1 MHGSRNSYLDSIC
14 ICGVG
19 TIFFVDI
26 VHSKYIN
33 FPVSKQITK
42 LLCRHGGEQGS
53 LGALETPGAGL
64 AAGAGGQVTR
74 KALREIWQHQHQQH
88 LRVQQEIYS
97 PSGDLPPCLQY
108 LRNRGRLR

>member
-1 MHGSRNSYLDSIC
+1 MEVVILILIPDLESH

-19 TIFFVDI
+19 TIFFVDV

-33 FPVSKQITK
+33 FPAVSKLPNYSVDTAESREAWKRWK
-42 LLCRHGGEQGS
+42 LQGQDWQ
-53 LGALETPGAGL
+53 P
-64 AAGAGGQVTR
+64 GQVTR

-97 PSGDLPPCLQY
+97 PSGDLQPCLQY
-108 LRNRGRLR
+108 VMNRGPSR

>member
-1 MHGSRNSYLDSIC
+1 MEVAILILIPDLESH

-53 LGALETPGAGL
+53 LEALETPGAGL
-64 AAGAGGQVTR
+64 AGGAGNKEGSERNLATPAPAAPASPAR
-74 KALREIWQHQHQQH
+74 NIFTIW
-88 LRVQQEIYS
+88 
-97 PSGDLPPCLQY
+97 
-108 LRNRGRLR
+108 